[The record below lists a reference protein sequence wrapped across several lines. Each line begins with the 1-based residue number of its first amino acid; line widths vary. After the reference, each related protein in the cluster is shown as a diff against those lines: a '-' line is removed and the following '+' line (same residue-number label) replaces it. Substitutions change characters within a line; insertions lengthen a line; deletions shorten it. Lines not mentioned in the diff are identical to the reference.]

1 MVSERDGG
9 SLCTSVEHGVH
20 CFLLWLDVSSLHFH
34 SDSGQF
40 LILLPEAAAVSAIPE
55 ADVTGG

>member
-1 MVSERDGG
+1 M
-9 SLCTSVEHGVH
+9 EHGVH
-20 CFLLWLDVSSLHFH
+20 CSLLWSDVSSLHFH
-34 SDSGQF
+34 SDSGEF